1 MMDMQTTMSKFLAM
15 GMPLDEVIKASTWN
29 PARQIQRE
37 ELGHLTPGA
46 VADVAAFRMLKRKFR
61 FRDVGNGAID
71 GNQRLFCELT
81 LREGQVVWDWN
92 SLTGVDYKTLGP
104 EYGFPK
110 GVNQIIR
117 PPH

>member
-29 PARQIQRE
+29 PAQQIQRE

-46 VADVAAFRMLKRKFR
+46 VADIAAFRLLSGKFR
-61 FRDVGNGAID
+61 YRDASSGAIN
-71 GNQRLFCELT
+71 GSQRLFCELT
-81 LREGQVVWDWN
+81 VREGGVVWDWN
-92 SLTGVDYKTLGP
+92 SLTGVDYQGLDP
-104 EYGFPK
+104 EYGFRK
-110 GVNQIIR
+110 GVDQIIR

>member
-1 MMDMQTTMSKFLAM
+1 
-15 GMPLDEVIKASTWN
+15 
-29 PARQIQRE
+29 
-37 ELGHLTPGA
+37 
-46 VADVAAFRMLKRKFR
+46 MLKRKFR
-61 FRDVGNGAID
+61 FRDVGNGTVD

-92 SLTGVDYKTLGP
+92 SLSGVGYKTLGP

-110 GVNQIIR
+110 DVNQIVR

>member
-1 MMDMQTTMSKFLAM
+1 MMDMQTTLSKFLAM

-46 VADVAAFRMLKRKFR
+46 VADVAAFRMLRGKFR
-61 FRDVGNGAID
+61 FRDGSNGAIN

-92 SLTGVDYKTLGP
+92 SLTGIDYQKLGP
-104 EYGFPK
+104 EYGFRK
-110 GVNQIIR
+110 GVDKIIR